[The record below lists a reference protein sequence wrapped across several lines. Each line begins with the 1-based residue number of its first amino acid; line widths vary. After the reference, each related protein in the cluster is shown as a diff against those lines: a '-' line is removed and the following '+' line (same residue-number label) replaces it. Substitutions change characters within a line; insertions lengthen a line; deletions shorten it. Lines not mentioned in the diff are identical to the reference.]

1 MFEPLKIVCDCS
13 VYLRILLIDHWPKGP
28 QSGGSP
34 WLMWSTMYNLPV
46 KTYYAIPLVSFIPS
60 LSGKME
66 YYLWKKKN
74 TLEIY
79 SVKCLRWECTIG
91 KKILHVNWEWPCI
104 FKVITCTWEKVHLF
118 QHAATL
124 INIQY
129 NNINTSCQYIFIK
142 IQVVASSTE
151 ISIKVDVNMF
161 IKLDISLD
169 RRLVDT
175 LYI

>member
-1 MFEPLKIVCDCS
+1 
-13 VYLRILLIDHWPKGP
+13 
-28 QSGGSP
+28 
-34 WLMWSTMYNLPV
+34 
-46 KTYYAIPLVSFIPS
+46 
-60 LSGKME
+60 
-66 YYLWKKKN
+66 
-74 TLEIY
+74 
-79 SVKCLRWECTIG
+79 
-91 KKILHVNWEWPCI
+91 
-104 FKVITCTWEKVHLF
+104 VHLF